1 MADKGFLIH
10 YLVPKSV
17 FLNLPPFLAG
27 KSQLSKEAQ
36 FAKKIARCRI
46 HVARSIE
53 RMRNYKI
60 LNLITAKLRPY
71 CDKIVQFCAEM
82 VNFQTPIINN
92 VLSAYDDI
100 L

>member
-1 MADKGFLIH
+1 MTF
-10 YLVPKSV
+10 YQSV

-27 KSQLSKEAQ
+27 KSQLSKEEAQ
-36 FAKKIARCRI
+36 FAKTIARCRI
-46 HVARSIE
+46 HVERSIE

-71 CDKIVQFCAEM
+71 CDKIVQCCAAL